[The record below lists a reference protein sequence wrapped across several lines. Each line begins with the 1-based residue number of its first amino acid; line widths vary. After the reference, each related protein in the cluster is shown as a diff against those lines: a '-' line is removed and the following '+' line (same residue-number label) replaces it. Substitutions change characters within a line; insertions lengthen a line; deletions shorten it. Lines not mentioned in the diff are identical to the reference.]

1 METKVLPVIGTK
13 IIAKYIPN
21 ITGTSA
27 DLGCTGMTVTVTD
40 MSTARYTWGNLVDEA
55 SGNASYMPSVYARFT
70 REGGGDIGYWI
81 TDWDVVD
88 PDVLPEPPAVIIV
101 PTIEDTLRTRVTE
114 ITHER
119 DNQRRQAINAFK
131 VVSDRLIVEA
141 ENRGWCDIFDTI
153 VTDVNDDNPSWLQL
167 EVRERDFEL
176 STRVTL
182 VMTLTTTER
191 ATSLEDAISLAND
204 NDLNSL
210 IMEQAR
216 YGDYEIEEMDWEES

>member
-27 DLGCTGMTVTVTD
+27 DPNLTGMTVTVADT
-40 MSTARYTWGNLVDEA
+40 SSARYTWGNREDEN
-55 SGNASYMPSVYARFT
+55 SGNASYMPSVYAKFP
-70 REGGGDIGYWI
+70 REGREDIGYWI

-88 PDVLPEPPAVIIV
+88 PDILPEPPAVIIV

-176 STRVTL
+176 STRVTI
-182 VMTLTTTER
+182 VMTLNTTER
-191 ATSLEDAISLAND
+191 AQTLEQAIDMAND
-204 NDLNSL
+204 NDFNSM
-210 IMEQAR
+210 IIDQAR
-216 YGDYEIEEMDWEES
+216 YGDYEIEEMDWDES